1 VSIDPQ
7 ATVELINIMILAV
20 TFDLARETV
29 ILSECTSIY
38 LALLEKLVLQASRL
52 FRISTYR
59 TFNLL
64 TDVWSEFWKLVE
76 FLANLLN
83 VVNFS
88 IKS

>member
-64 TDVWSEFWKLVE
+64 TDV
-76 FLANLLN
+76 
-83 VVNFS
+83 
-88 IKS
+88 